1 MKTTYRCQR
10 STEGISRLV
19 GKGKGEGGMGKGDG
33 RELVL
38 ESNVSLPSNCGILKT
53 KHLDEIEK
61 RLVAFGSL
69 GLASAFVILN
79 TTCSSFN
86 SCIGFFFFFFF
97 SFPFSFSFFF
107 PLSFVVHLVHAR
119 QIYLV
124 EFFFHY

>member
-1 MKTTYRCQR
+1 
-10 STEGISRLV
+10 
-19 GKGKGEGGMGKGDG
+19 MGKGDG

-97 SFPFSFSFFF
+97 FHFHFHFHFFSLSLSLFIWCMLGRYIWWSSSFT
-107 PLSFVVHLVHAR
+107 
-119 QIYLV
+119 IK
-124 EFFFHY
+124 